1 MNKLTEFLEKVANTK
16 YTMNGS
22 KISQRERNA
31 LKRDF
36 VGVFVEYLQENISND
51 LITVVETQ
59 KGVGIAIDNEHIG
72 FIPIEIVPTFKD
84 TDCDI
89 VDLASEY
96 VEHKAEMEEKAKAKA
111 KAKADKIAKDKAER
125 ERRALAK
132 AQAQT
137 EDEDGQEELE

>member
-59 KGVGIAIDNEHIG
+59 KGIGIAVDNEHIG

-96 VEHKAEMEEKAKAKA
+96 VDHKAEMEQKAQAKA
-111 KAKADKIAKDKAER
+111 KAKADKIAKDKVER
-125 ERRALAK
+125 ERRALAQ
-132 AQAQT
+132 AQA
-137 EDEDGQEELE
+137 ESEEDGQEELE

>member
-59 KGVGIAIDNEHIG
+59 KGIGIAVDNEHIG

-96 VEHKAEMEEKAKAKA
+96 VDHKAEMEQKAQAKT

-132 AQAQT
+132 AQA
-137 EDEDGQEELE
+137 ESEEDGQEELE